1 MLSQFINSRAINVKP
16 KQLEKA
22 KMTME
27 DWMFIV
33 NRGGVDEKEI
43 IEMLSWFNK
52 HYKNGVRRDEFR
64 AFFPAIG
71 TGQHLSDMV
80 FR

>member
-1 MLSQFINSRAINVKP
+1 MSS
-16 KQLEKA
+16 KQLDKA
-22 KMTME
+22 NMTME

-33 NRGGVDEKEI
+33 NRGGVQEKEMI
-43 IEMLSWFNK
+43 KMLTWFNK
-52 HYKNGVRRDEFR
+52 KYQNGVSREEFR

>member
-1 MLSQFINSRAINVKP
+1 
-16 KQLEKA
+16 
-22 KMTME
+22 MTME

-33 NRGGVDEKEI
+33 NRFIFTDIVMRISLWFAFREGVEVLEMVQ
-43 IEMLSWFNK
+43 MLSWFNK
-52 HYKNGVRRDEFR
+52 KYKTGVRREEFR

-71 TGQHLSDMV
+71 TGQHLADMV